1 MRPFAITMD
10 VHDERRPADYLRQT
24 YVSFLEGVGIAPVLV
39 PNALRDP
46 VAYVT
51 ALGVAGV
58 VLTGGGDVAPA
69 RYGQPSAGSR
79 GISAQRDVVEWALLD
94 LALARGLPVLG
105 ICRGL
110 QVINLYFGGG
120 LIQDL
125 PAHGSRFLAHD
136 SGEPHE
142 VTLVHPPLRRLLETE
157 TLRTNTHHHQGVTAA
172 ELAPNLIPFAV
183 CADGVIEGLLHPTL
197 PVLAVQWHPERPAP
211 SAGHDRRLFAH
222 FLGGTESGAG

>member
-1 MRPFAITMD
+1 MRPFAVTMD
-10 VHDERRPADYLRQT
+10 VRDARRPMDYLRQT
-24 YVSFLEGVGIAPVLV
+24 YVPFLQGLGIAPVLV
-39 PNALRDP
+39 PNVLSDP
-46 VAYVT
+46 AAYVT

-69 RYGQPSAGSR
+69 RYGQPAGGSR
-79 GISAQRDVVEWALLD
+79 GISAQRDAAEWALLD

-105 ICRGL
+105 ICRGF

-125 PAHGSRFLAHD
+125 PAHGARFLAHESD
-136 SGEPHE
+136 EPHE
-142 VTLVHPPLRRLLETE
+142 MALVHPPLRRLLEAE

-172 ELAPNLIPFAV
+172 ELAPDLIPFAV

-197 PVLAVQWHPERPAP
+197 PVLAVQWHPERPTP
-211 SAGHDRRLFAH
+211 SAEHDRRLFAH
-222 FLGGTESGAG
+222 FLGGQSVF

>member
-1 MRPFAITMD
+1 MRPFAVTMD
-10 VHDERRPADYLRQT
+10 VRDARRPADYLRQA
-24 YVSFLEGVGIAPVLV
+24 YVPFLEELGIAPVLV

-46 VAYVT
+46 AVYVC
-51 ALGVAGV
+51 ALGLTGV
-58 VLTGGGDVAPA
+58 VLTGGGDVVPA
-69 RYGQPSAGSR
+69 RYGQPNRGSR
-79 GISAQRDVVEWALLD
+79 GLSAQRDAVEWALLD

-125 PAHGSRFLAHD
+125 PTHGGRYLAHESD
-136 SGEPHE
+136 EPHE
-142 VTLVHPPLRRLLETE
+142 VTLTHAATAELLGVHALH
-157 TLRTNTHHHQGVTAA
+157 TNTHHHQGVTAA
-172 ELAPNLIPFAV
+172 ELARDLLPFAV

-197 PVLAVQWHPERPAP
+197 PVLAVQWHPERPTP

-222 FLGGTESGAG
+222 FLAGVAG

>member
-1 MRPFAITMD
+1 MHPFAVTMD
-10 VHDERRPADYLRQT
+10 VRDARRPADYLRQA
-24 YVSFLEGVGIAPVLV
+24 YVPFLQGLEIAPVLV
-39 PNALRDP
+39 PNALSDP
-46 VAYVT
+46 AAHVT

-69 RYGQPSAGSR
+69 RYSQPNRGSR
-79 GISAQRDVVEWALLD
+79 GIAPQRDATEWALLD

-125 PAHGSRFLAHD
+125 PAHSARFLAHESD
-136 SGEPHE
+136 EPHE
-142 VTLVHPPLRRLLETE
+142 VALVHPSLRRLLQTA
-157 TLRTNTHHHQGVTAA
+157 TLHTNTHHHQGITAA
-172 ELAPNLIPFAV
+172 ELAPDLIPFAV
-183 CADGVIEGLLHPTL
+183 CADGVIEGLLHPAL
-197 PVLAVQWHPERPAP
+197 PVLAVQWHPERPTP

-222 FLGGTESGAG
+222 FLDALAK